1 LRDGV
6 AEDPRYPHGVARFT
20 IAPALA
26 ADYPHFA
33 RLFPELGVPEAT
45 PSAERF
51 ARIIAPEALML
62 REEDV
67 VVGYLWARP
76 RGDRMHIVH
85 VISDPA
91 HRGRGVGRAL
101 MEAAAERCLAAGF
114 LWWMLNVKPGN
125 VPALALYER
134 CGMRVVH
141 ASVSMRIAWAHVARI
156 APSRGITARPLAPA
170 DDRRF
175 EDALDLFRGE
185 LANFRAQGR
194 ILVGADDAERAV
206 GVAAFD
212 PGYPG
217 AGLFR
222 VRGPEPA
229 RALLEGIQR
238 HALPDHDHLHVLVE
252 GDPSLEATLATAG
265 ADAVMRMLRMEGE
278 ISLLRRRE

>member
-1 LRDGV
+1 M
-6 AEDPRYPHGVARFT
+6 ARFT
-20 IAPALA
+20 IAPALP
-26 ADYPHFA
+26 ADYAHFA

-51 ARIIAPEALML
+51 VRIIAPEALMV
-62 REEDV
+62 REEAV

-101 MEAAAERCLAAGF
+101 MEAAAERGLAAGF
-114 LWWMLNVKPGN
+114 RWWMLNVKPGN

-141 ASVSMRIAWAHVARI
+141 ASVSMRIAWAQVARI

-185 LANFRAQGR
+185 LAAVRAQGR

-229 RALLEGIQR
+229 RALLEGIRR
-238 HALPDHDHLHVLVE
+238 HALPGHDHLHVLVE

-265 ADAVMRMLRMEGE
+265 ADAVMRMLRIEGE
-278 ISLLRRRE
+278 ISLLRRRD